1 MIIGQQTM
9 QSNINTYQMKQQT
22 LDAGPE
28 FDVAL
33 VPTSE
38 ANTSSTELTAEH
50 QGQPTTVTG
59 PVLYNYDNRQVNYQN
74 GNGVFV

>member
-33 VPTSE
+33 VPASE
-38 ANTSSTELTAEH
+38 ANTSSTELTAD
-50 QGQPTTVTG
+50 QTQINSVTG
-59 PVLYNYDNRQVNYQN
+59 PIMYNYDQRTNYASQN
-74 GNGVFV
+74 SNGVFV